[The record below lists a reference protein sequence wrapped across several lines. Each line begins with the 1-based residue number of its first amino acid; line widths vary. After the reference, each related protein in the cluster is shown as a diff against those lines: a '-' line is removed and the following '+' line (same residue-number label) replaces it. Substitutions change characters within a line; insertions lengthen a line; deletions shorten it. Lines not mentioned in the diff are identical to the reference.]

1 MRKIIKMN
9 FSDIQLNESIQ
20 KSLVDLDFINPTP
33 IQIKAIPFL
42 LESTQD
48 LISLAQTGTGKT
60 AAFGLPIINKINTK
74 KKNTQSIILCP
85 TRELCLQI
93 TKDLKSYSKYIK
105 ELRITP
111 IYGGS
116 DIRKQMRELK
126 IGSQIVVGTPGRVLD
141 LLNKKKLELKNIEIV
156 VLDEADE
163 MLNMGFKE
171 DIDLILEGTN
181 KNKQIL
187 LFSATM
193 PKEVLKISKNYMNKP
208 KKIEVDSKN
217 EGAKDIEHNYYLV
230 MNLKDKYQVLRRICD
245 MNPNIYGI
253 VFCRTR
259 RECKDISSKLMQDG
273 YNADS
278 LNGDLSQPQRDH
290 VMNRFRKKQIHLLV
304 ATDVAARGIDVNDLS
319 HIINYNLPDENQIY
333 IHRSGRTGRAGK
345 KGISIII
352 GSVREKRKILSIQ
365 KTINKE
371 ITKKEIPKGKDICEV
386 QLMNL
391 IDRIINS
398 DVTSDI
404 EQFIPSI
411 MEKVSHLN
419 REDLLKQLVSL
430 EFSRFLSFYN
440 NVSDINSD
448 EKIRN
453 SNKGKAEKGFSRFF
467 INLGKK
473 HDLQPQNLLG
483 LINEHTNNK
492 DIAIGKIDIMTGF
505 SFFETPIK
513 YEKEILTALEK
524 FTWNNY
530 RCGVELSK
538 AISGTSE
545 RKESKFKS
553 SRNGFKGNRGKAK
566 GSFKKSFKS
575 QKSYKRKNK

>member
-1 MRKIIKMN
+1 MN
-9 FSDIQLNESIQ
+9 FSDINLNESIQ
-20 KSLVDLDFINPTP
+20 KSLIDLNFINPTP
-33 IQIKAIPFL
+33 IQIQTIPFL
-42 LESTQD
+42 LESSQD

-60 AAFGLPIINKINTK
+60 AAFGLPIINNINTK

-93 TKDLKSYSKYIK
+93 TKDLKLYSKYIK

-126 IGSQIVVGTPGRVLD
+126 MGSQIVVGTPGRVLD
-141 LLNKKKLELKNIEIV
+141 LLNKKKLELKNIDIV
-156 VLDEADE
+156 ILDEADE

-181 KNKQIL
+181 ENKQIL

-193 PKEVLKISKNYMNKP
+193 PKEVLKISKNYMKKP
-208 KKIEVDSKN
+208 KKIQVDSKN
-217 EGAKDIEHNYYLV
+217 EGVKDIEHNYYLV
-230 MNLKDKYQVLRRICD
+230 MNLKDRYQVLRRICD
-245 MNPNIYGI
+245 INPHIYGI

-259 RECKDISSKLMQDG
+259 RECKDISSKLVQDG

-290 VMNRFRKKQIHLLV
+290 VMNRFRKKQIQLLV
-304 ATDVAARGIDVNDLS
+304 ATDVAARGLDVNDLS
-319 HIINYNLPDENQIY
+319 HIINYNIPDENQIY

-352 GSVREKRKILSIQ
+352 GSVKDKRKILSIQ
-365 KTINKE
+365 KMINKE
-371 ITKKEIPKGKDICEV
+371 IIKKEIPKGKDICEV

-391 IDRIINS
+391 IDRIIHSEVNH
-398 DVTSDI
+398 DI
-404 EQFIPSI
+404 EKFIPSI

-440 NVSDINSD
+440 NVADINSD
-448 EKIRN
+448 EKKRN

-473 HDLQPQNLLG
+473 HNLQPQNLIG
-483 LINEHTNNK
+483 IINEFTNNK
-492 DIAIGKIDIMTGF
+492 DISIGKIDIMTGF
-505 SFFETPIK
+505 SFFEIPTK
-513 YEKEILTALEK
+513 HEKEIRTTLEK

-530 RCGVELSK
+530 KCGVELSK
-538 AISGTSE
+538 AINDDSK
-545 RKESKFKS
+545 RKEKKYKKS
-553 SRNGFKGNRGKAK
+553 RKGFRGNRSKSK
-566 GSFKKSFKS
+566 GSFKKNI
-575 QKSYKRKNK
+575 KRKSSRYLVTL

>member
-1 MRKIIKMN
+1 MN
-9 FSDIQLNESIQ
+9 FPDINLNESIQ
-20 KSLVDLDFINPTP
+20 KSLVDLNFINPTP

-42 LESTQD
+42 LESNQD

-60 AAFGLPIINKINTK
+60 AAFGLPIINNINTK

-93 TKDLKSYSKYIK
+93 TKDLKLYSKYIK

-126 IGSQIVVGTPGRVLD
+126 MGSQIVVGTPGRVLD

-181 KNKQIL
+181 ENKQIL

-193 PKEVLKISKNYMNKP
+193 PKEVLKISKNYMKKP

-217 EGAKDIEHNYYLV
+217 EGVKDIEHNYYLV
-230 MNLKDKYQVLRRICD
+230 MNLKDRYQVLRRICD
-245 MNPNIYGI
+245 INPHIYGI
-253 VFCRTR
+253 IFCRTR
-259 RECKDISSKLMQDG
+259 RECKDISSKLVQDG

-290 VMNRFRKKQIHLLV
+290 VMNRFRKKHIQLLV
-304 ATDVAARGIDVNDLS
+304 ATDVAARGLDVNDLS
-319 HIINYNLPDENQIY
+319 HIINYTLPDENQIY

-352 GSVREKRKILSIQ
+352 GSVRDKRKILSIQ

-371 ITKKEIPKGKDICEV
+371 IIKKEIPKGKDICEV

-391 IDRIINS
+391 IERIIHSEVNH
-398 DVTSDI
+398 DI
-404 EQFIPSI
+404 EKFIPSI

-440 NVSDINSD
+440 NVADINSD
-448 EKIRN
+448 EKKRN

-473 HDLQPQNLLG
+473 HDLQAQNLIG
-483 LINEHTNNK
+483 IINEFTNNK
-492 DIAIGKIDIMTGF
+492 DISIGKIDIMTGF
-505 SFFETPIK
+505 SFFEIPTK
-513 YEKEILTALEK
+513 HEKEILTTLEK

-530 RCGVELSK
+530 KCGVELSK
-538 AISGTSE
+538 AINDDSN
-545 RKESKFKS
+545 RKEKKYKKS
-553 SRNGFKGNRGKAK
+553 RKEFRGNRSKSK
-566 GSFKKSFKS
+566 GSFKKNFKS
-575 QKSYKRKNK
+575 KKSYKRRERTFSMK

>member
-1 MRKIIKMN
+1 MN
-9 FSDIQLNESIQ
+9 FPDINLNESIQ
-20 KSLVDLDFINPTP
+20 KSLVDLNFINPTP

-42 LESTQD
+42 LESNQD

-60 AAFGLPIINKINTK
+60 AAFGLPIINNINTK

-93 TKDLKSYSKYIK
+93 TKDLKLYSKYIK

-126 IGSQIVVGTPGRVLD
+126 MGSQIVVGTPGRVLD
-141 LLNKKKLELKNIEIV
+141 LLNKKKLELKNIDIV

-181 KNKQIL
+181 ENKQIL

-193 PKEVLKISKNYMNKP
+193 PKEVLKISKNYMKKP
-208 KKIEVDSKN
+208 KKIQVDSKN
-217 EGAKDIEHNYYLV
+217 EGVKDIEHNYYLV
-230 MNLKDKYQVLRRICD
+230 MNLKDRYQVLRRICD
-245 MNPNIYGI
+245 INPHIYGI
-253 VFCRTR
+253 IFCRTR
-259 RECKDISSKLMQDG
+259 RECKDISSKLVQDG

-290 VMNRFRKKQIHLLV
+290 VMNRFRKKHIQLLV
-304 ATDVAARGIDVNDLS
+304 ATDVAARGLDVNDLS
-319 HIINYNLPDENQIY
+319 HIINYNIPDENQIY

-352 GSVREKRKILSIQ
+352 GSVRDKRKILSIQ

-371 ITKKEIPKGKDICEV
+371 IIKKEIPKGKDICEV

-391 IDRIINS
+391 IERIIHSEVNN
-398 DVTSDI
+398 DI
-404 EQFIPSI
+404 EKFIPSI

-440 NVSDINSD
+440 NVADINSD
-448 EKIRN
+448 EKKRN
-453 SNKGKAEKGFSRFF
+453 SNKGKADKGFSRFF

-473 HDLQPQNLLG
+473 HNLQPQNLIG
-483 LINEHTNNK
+483 IINEFTNNK
-492 DIAIGKIDIMTGF
+492 DISIGKIDIMTGF
-505 SFFETPIK
+505 SFFEIPTK
-513 YEKEILTALEK
+513 HEKEILTTLEK

-530 RCGVELSK
+530 KCGVELSK
-538 AISGTSE
+538 AINNDSN
-545 RKESKFKS
+545 RKEKKYKKS
-553 SRNGFKGNRGKAK
+553 RKEFRGNRSKSK
-566 GSFKKSFKS
+566 GSFKKNFKS
-575 QKSYKRKNK
+575 KKSYKRRERTFSMK

>member
-1 MRKIIKMN
+1 MK
-9 FSDIQLNESIQ
+9 FSEINLNKNIQ
-20 KSLVDLDFINPTP
+20 KSLKELNFEEATP
-33 IQIKAIPFL
+33 VQEKAIPFL
-42 LESTQD
+42 LEKNQD

-60 AAFGLPIINKINTK
+60 AAFGLPLINKVDVK
-74 KKNTQSIILCP
+74 KKRPQSIILCP

-93 TKDLKSYSKYIK
+93 SKDLKLFASNSKD
-105 ELRITP
+105 LRITP

-126 IGSQIVVGTPGRVLD
+126 MGSHIVVGTPGRVLD
-141 LLNKKKLELKNIEIV
+141 LLKRKNLELNKIESV

-171 DIDLILEGTN
+171 DIDSILEGTN
-181 KNKQIL
+181 SKKQIL

-208 KKIEVDSKN
+208 KKIEVDSTN
-217 EGAKDIEHNYYLV
+217 EGVKDLEHNYYLV

-245 MNPNIYGI
+245 MNPNVYGI

-259 RECKDISSKLMQDG
+259 RECKDISNKLVQDG

-290 VMNRFRKKQIHLLV
+290 VMNRFREKHIQLLV
-304 ATDVAARGIDVNDLS
+304 ATDVAARGLDVNNLS
-319 HIINYNLPDENQIY
+319 HVINYNLPDENQTY

-352 GSVREKRKILSIQ
+352 SSNRDRRKIKSLE
-365 KTINKE
+365 KTINKD
-371 ITKKEIPKGKDICEV
+371 IIKKEIPKGKDICEA

-391 IDRIINS
+391 IDRIVNS
-398 DVTSDI
+398 EVNKDI
-404 EQFIPSI
+404 EKFIPSI
-411 MEKVSHLN
+411 LDKISHLN

-448 EKIRN
+448 ERKRN
-453 SNKGKAEKGFSRFF
+453 SDSRKAEKGFSRFF

-473 HDLQPQNLLG
+473 HNLRPQNLIG
-483 LINEHTNNK
+483 IINDYTKNK
-492 DIAIGKIDIMTGF
+492 DISIGKIDIMQGF
-505 SFFETPIK
+505 SFFEVPTN
-513 YEKEILTALEK
+513 YEKEILSNLKK
-524 FTWNNY
+524 FMWNNY
-530 RCGVELSK
+530 KCGVELSK
-538 AISGTSE
+538 AVGDTS
-545 RKESKFKS
+545 KS
-553 SRNGFKGNRGKAK
+553 RDRDKPR
-566 GSFKKSFKS
+566 KSFRRGGKRTKPRKS
-575 QKSYKRKNK
+575 FRRKRR

>member
-1 MRKIIKMN
+1 MN
-9 FSDIQLNESIQ
+9 FPDINLNESIQ
-20 KSLVDLDFINPTP
+20 KSLVDLNFINPTP

-42 LESTQD
+42 LESNQD

-60 AAFGLPIINKINTK
+60 AAFGLPIINNINTK

-93 TKDLKSYSKYIK
+93 TKDLKLYSKYIK

-126 IGSQIVVGTPGRVLD
+126 MGSQIVVGTPGRVLD

-181 KNKQIL
+181 ENKQIL

-193 PKEVLKISKNYMNKP
+193 PKEVLKISKNYMKKP

-217 EGAKDIEHNYYLV
+217 EGVKDIEHNYYLV
-230 MNLKDKYQVLRRICD
+230 MNLKDRYQVLRRICD
-245 MNPNIYGI
+245 INPHIYGI
-253 VFCRTR
+253 IFCRTR
-259 RECKDISSKLMQDG
+259 RECKDISSKLVQDG

-290 VMNRFRKKQIHLLV
+290 VMNRFRKKHIQLLV
-304 ATDVAARGIDVNDLS
+304 ATDVAARGLDVNDLS
-319 HIINYNLPDENQIY
+319 HIINYNIPDENQIY

-352 GSVREKRKILSIQ
+352 GSVRDKRKILSIQ

-371 ITKKEIPKGKDICEV
+371 IIKKEIPKGKDICEV

-391 IDRIINS
+391 IERIIHSEVNH
-398 DVTSDI
+398 DI
-404 EQFIPSI
+404 EKFIPSI

-440 NVSDINSD
+440 NVADINSD
-448 EKIRN
+448 EKKRN

-473 HDLQPQNLLG
+473 HNLQAQNLIG
-483 LINEHTNNK
+483 IINEFTNNK
-492 DIAIGKIDIMTGF
+492 DISIGKIDIMTGF
-505 SFFETPIK
+505 SFFEIPTK
-513 YEKEILTALEK
+513 HEKEILTTLEK

-530 RCGVELSK
+530 KCGVELSK
-538 AISGTSE
+538 AINDDSN
-545 RKESKFKS
+545 RKEKKYKKS
-553 SRNGFKGNRGKAK
+553 RKEFRGNRSKSK
-566 GSFKKSFKS
+566 GSFKKNFKS
-575 QKSYKRKNK
+575 KKSYKRRERTFSMK

>member
-1 MRKIIKMN
+1 MN
-9 FSDIQLNESIQ
+9 FPDINLNESIQ
-20 KSLVDLDFINPTP
+20 KSLVDLNFINPTP

-42 LESTQD
+42 LESNQD

-60 AAFGLPIINKINTK
+60 AAFGLPIINNINTK

-93 TKDLKSYSKYIK
+93 TKDLKLYSKYIK

-126 IGSQIVVGTPGRVLD
+126 MGSQIVVGTPGRVLD

-181 KNKQIL
+181 ENKQIL

-193 PKEVLKISKNYMNKP
+193 PKEVLKISKNYMKKP

-217 EGAKDIEHNYYLV
+217 EGVKDIEHNYYLV
-230 MNLKDKYQVLRRICD
+230 MNLKDRYQVLRRICD
-245 MNPNIYGI
+245 INPHIYGI
-253 VFCRTR
+253 IFCRTR
-259 RECKDISSKLMQDG
+259 RECKDISSKLVQDG

-290 VMNRFRKKQIHLLV
+290 VMNRFRKKHIQLLV
-304 ATDVAARGIDVNDLS
+304 ATDVAARGLDVNDLS

-352 GSVREKRKILSIQ
+352 GSVRDKRKILSIQ

-371 ITKKEIPKGKDICEV
+371 IIKKEIPKGKDICEV

-391 IDRIINS
+391 IERIIHSEVNH
-398 DVTSDI
+398 DI
-404 EQFIPSI
+404 EKFIPSI

-440 NVSDINSD
+440 NVADINSD
-448 EKIRN
+448 EKKRN

-473 HDLQPQNLLG
+473 HNLQAQNLIG
-483 LINEHTNNK
+483 IINEFTNNK
-492 DIAIGKIDIMTGF
+492 DISIGKIDIMTGF
-505 SFFETPIK
+505 SFFEIPTK
-513 YEKEILTALEK
+513 HEKEILTTLEK

-530 RCGVELSK
+530 KCGVELSK
-538 AISGTSE
+538 AINDDSN
-545 RKESKFKS
+545 RKEKKYKKS
-553 SRNGFKGNRGKAK
+553 RKEFRGNRSKSK
-566 GSFKKSFKS
+566 GSFKKNFKS
-575 QKSYKRKNK
+575 KKSYKRRERTFSMK

>member
-1 MRKIIKMN
+1 MQKIERMK
-9 FSDIQLNESIQ
+9 FSEINLNKNIQ
-20 KSLVDLDFINPTP
+20 KSLKELNFEEATP
-33 IQIKAIPFL
+33 VQEKAIPFL
-42 LESTQD
+42 LEKNQD

-60 AAFGLPIINKINTK
+60 AAFGLPLINKVDVK
-74 KKNTQSIILCP
+74 KKRPQSIILCP

-93 TKDLKSYSKYIK
+93 SKDLKLFASNSKD
-105 ELRITP
+105 LRITP

-126 IGSQIVVGTPGRVLD
+126 MGSHIVVGTPGRVLD
-141 LLNKKKLELKNIEIV
+141 LLKRKNLELNKIESV

-171 DIDLILEGTN
+171 DIDSILEGTN
-181 KNKQIL
+181 SKKQIL

-208 KKIEVDSKN
+208 KKIEVDSTN
-217 EGAKDIEHNYYLV
+217 EGVKDLEHNYYLV

-245 MNPNIYGI
+245 MNPNVYGI

-259 RECKDISSKLMQDG
+259 RECKDISNKLVQDG

-290 VMNRFRKKQIHLLV
+290 VMNRFREKHIQLLV
-304 ATDVAARGIDVNDLS
+304 ATDVAARGLDVNNLS
-319 HIINYNLPDENQIY
+319 HVINYNLPDENQTY

-352 GSVREKRKILSIQ
+352 SSNRDKRKIKSLE
-365 KTINKE
+365 KTINKD
-371 ITKKEIPKGKDICEV
+371 IIKKEIPKGKDICEA

-391 IDRIINS
+391 IDRIVNS
-398 DVTSDI
+398 EVNKDI
-404 EQFIPSI
+404 EKFIPSI
-411 MEKVSHLN
+411 LDKISHLN

-448 EKIRN
+448 ERKRN
-453 SNKGKAEKGFSRFF
+453 SDSRKAEKGFSRFF

-473 HDLQPQNLLG
+473 HNLRPQNLIG
-483 LINEHTNNK
+483 IINDYTKNK
-492 DIAIGKIDIMTGF
+492 DISIGKIDIMQGF
-505 SFFETPIK
+505 SFFEVPTN
-513 YEKEILTALEK
+513 YEKEILSNLKK
-524 FTWNNY
+524 FMWNNY
-530 RCGVELSK
+530 KCGVELSK
-538 AISGTSE
+538 AVGDTS
-545 RKESKFKS
+545 KS
-553 SRNGFKGNRGKAK
+553 RDRDKPR
-566 GSFKKSFKS
+566 KSFRRGGKRTKPRKS
-575 QKSYKRKNK
+575 FRRKRR

>member
-1 MRKIIKMN
+1 MN
-9 FSDIQLNESIQ
+9 FSDINLNESIQ
-20 KSLVDLDFINPTP
+20 KSLIDLNFINPTP
-33 IQIKAIPFL
+33 IQIQTIPFL
-42 LESTQD
+42 LESSQD

-60 AAFGLPIINKINTK
+60 AAFGLPIINNINTK

-93 TKDLKSYSKYIK
+93 TKDLKLYSKYIK

-126 IGSQIVVGTPGRVLD
+126 MGSQIVVGTPGRVLD
-141 LLNKKKLELKNIEIV
+141 LLNKKKLELKNIDIV
-156 VLDEADE
+156 ILDEADE

-181 KNKQIL
+181 ENKQIL

-193 PKEVLKISKNYMNKP
+193 PKEVLKISKNYMKKP
-208 KKIEVDSKN
+208 KKIQVDSKN
-217 EGAKDIEHNYYLV
+217 EGVKDIEHNYYLV
-230 MNLKDKYQVLRRICD
+230 MNLKDRYQVLRRICD
-245 MNPNIYGI
+245 INPHIYGI
-253 VFCRTR
+253 IFCRTR
-259 RECKDISSKLMQDG
+259 RECKDISSKLVQDG

-290 VMNRFRKKQIHLLV
+290 VMNRFRKKHIQLLV
-304 ATDVAARGIDVNDLS
+304 ATDVAARGLDVNDLS
-319 HIINYNLPDENQIY
+319 HIINYNIPDENQIY

-352 GSVREKRKILSIQ
+352 GSVKDKRKILSIQ
-365 KTINKE
+365 KMINKE
-371 ITKKEIPKGKDICEV
+371 IIKKEIPKGKDICEV

-391 IDRIINS
+391 IDRIIHSEVNH
-398 DVTSDI
+398 DI
-404 EQFIPSI
+404 EKFIPSI

-440 NVSDINSD
+440 NVADINSD
-448 EKIRN
+448 EKKRN

-473 HDLQPQNLLG
+473 HNLQPQNLIG
-483 LINEHTNNK
+483 IINEFTNNK
-492 DIAIGKIDIMTGF
+492 DISIGKIDIMTGF
-505 SFFETPIK
+505 SFFEIPTK
-513 YEKEILTALEK
+513 HEKEIRTTLEK

-530 RCGVELSK
+530 KCGVELSK
-538 AISGTSE
+538 AINDDSK
-545 RKESKFKS
+545 RKEKKYKKS
-553 SRNGFKGNRGKAK
+553 RKGFRGNRSKSK
-566 GSFKKSFKS
+566 GSFKKNI
-575 QKSYKRKNK
+575 KRKSSRYLVTL

>member
-1 MRKIIKMN
+1 MN
-9 FSDIQLNESIQ
+9 FSDINLNESIQ
-20 KSLVDLDFINPTP
+20 KSLIDLNFINPTP
-33 IQIKAIPFL
+33 IQIQTIPFL
-42 LESTQD
+42 LESSQD

-60 AAFGLPIINKINTK
+60 AAFGLPIINNINTK

-93 TKDLKSYSKYIK
+93 TKDLKLYSKYIK

-126 IGSQIVVGTPGRVLD
+126 MGSQIVVGTPGRVLD
-141 LLNKKKLELKNIEIV
+141 LLNKKKLELKNIDIV
-156 VLDEADE
+156 ILDEADE

-181 KNKQIL
+181 ENKQIL

-193 PKEVLKISKNYMNKP
+193 PKEVLKISKNYMKKP
-208 KKIEVDSKN
+208 KKIQVDSKN
-217 EGAKDIEHNYYLV
+217 EGVKDIEHNYYLV
-230 MNLKDKYQVLRRICD
+230 MNLKDRYQVLRRICD
-245 MNPNIYGI
+245 INPHIYGI

-259 RECKDISSKLMQDG
+259 RECKDISSKLVQDG

-290 VMNRFRKKQIHLLV
+290 VMNRFRKKHIQLLV
-304 ATDVAARGIDVNDLS
+304 ATDVAARGLDVNDLS
-319 HIINYNLPDENQIY
+319 HIINYNIPDENQIY

-352 GSVREKRKILSIQ
+352 GSVKDKRKILSIQ
-365 KTINKE
+365 KMINKE
-371 ITKKEIPKGKDICEV
+371 IIKKEIPKGKDICEV

-391 IDRIINS
+391 IDRIIHSEVNH
-398 DVTSDI
+398 DI
-404 EQFIPSI
+404 EKFIPSI

-440 NVSDINSD
+440 NVADINSD
-448 EKIRN
+448 EKKRN

-473 HDLQPQNLLG
+473 HNLQPQNLIG
-483 LINEHTNNK
+483 IINEFTNNK
-492 DIAIGKIDIMTGF
+492 DISIGKIDIMTGF
-505 SFFETPIK
+505 SFFEIPTK
-513 YEKEILTALEK
+513 HEKEIRTTLEK

-530 RCGVELSK
+530 KCGVELSK
-538 AISGTSE
+538 AINDDSK
-545 RKESKFKS
+545 RKEKKYKKS
-553 SRNGFKGNRGKAK
+553 RKGFRGNRSKSK
-566 GSFKKSFKS
+566 GSFKKNI
-575 QKSYKRKNK
+575 KRKSSRYLVTL

>member
-1 MRKIIKMN
+1 MQKIERMK
-9 FSDIQLNESIQ
+9 FSEINLNKNIQ
-20 KSLVDLDFINPTP
+20 KSLKELNFEEATP
-33 IQIKAIPFL
+33 VQEKAIPFL
-42 LESTQD
+42 LEKNQD

-60 AAFGLPIINKINTK
+60 AAFGLPLINKVDVK
-74 KKNTQSIILCP
+74 KKRPQSIILCP

-93 TKDLKSYSKYIK
+93 SKDLKLFASNSKD
-105 ELRITP
+105 LRITP

-126 IGSQIVVGTPGRVLD
+126 MGSHIVVGTPGRVLD
-141 LLNKKKLELKNIEIV
+141 LLKRKNLELNKIESV

-171 DIDLILEGTN
+171 DIDSILEGTN
-181 KNKQIL
+181 SKKQIL

-208 KKIEVDSKN
+208 KKIEVDSTN
-217 EGAKDIEHNYYLV
+217 EGVKDLEHNYYLV

-245 MNPNIYGI
+245 MNPNVYGI

-259 RECKDISSKLMQDG
+259 RECKDISNKLVQDG

-290 VMNRFRKKQIHLLV
+290 VMNRFREKHIQLLV
-304 ATDVAARGIDVNDLS
+304 ATDVAARGLDVNNLS
-319 HIINYNLPDENQIY
+319 HVINYNLPDENQTY

-352 GSVREKRKILSIQ
+352 SSNRDRRKIKSLE
-365 KTINKE
+365 KTINKD
-371 ITKKEIPKGKDICEV
+371 IIKKEIPKGKDICEA

-391 IDRIINS
+391 IDRIVNS
-398 DVTSDI
+398 EVNKDI
-404 EQFIPSI
+404 EKFIPSI
-411 MEKVSHLN
+411 LDKISHLN

-448 EKIRN
+448 ERKRN
-453 SNKGKAEKGFSRFF
+453 SDSRKAEKGFSRFF

-473 HDLQPQNLLG
+473 HNLRPQNLIG
-483 LINEHTNNK
+483 IINDYTKNK
-492 DIAIGKIDIMTGF
+492 NISIGKIDIMQGF
-505 SFFETPIK
+505 SFFEVPTN
-513 YEKEILTALEK
+513 YEKEILSNLKK
-524 FTWNNY
+524 FMWNNY
-530 RCGVELSK
+530 KCGVELSK
-538 AISGTSE
+538 AVGDTS
-545 RKESKFKS
+545 KS
-553 SRNGFKGNRGKAK
+553 RDRDKPR
-566 GSFKKSFKS
+566 KSFRRGGKRTKPRKS
-575 QKSYKRKNK
+575 FRRKRR

>member
-1 MRKIIKMN
+1 MN
-9 FSDIQLNESIQ
+9 FPDINLNESIQ
-20 KSLVDLDFINPTP
+20 KSLVDLNFINPTP

-42 LESTQD
+42 LESNQD

-60 AAFGLPIINKINTK
+60 AAFGLPIINNINTK

-93 TKDLKSYSKYIK
+93 TKDLKLYSKYIK

-126 IGSQIVVGTPGRVLD
+126 MGSQIVVGTPGRVLD

-181 KNKQIL
+181 ENKQIL

-193 PKEVLKISKNYMNKP
+193 PKEVLKISKNYMKKP

-217 EGAKDIEHNYYLV
+217 EGVKDIEHNYYLV
-230 MNLKDKYQVLRRICD
+230 MNLKDRYQVLRRICD
-245 MNPNIYGI
+245 INPHIYGI
-253 VFCRTR
+253 IFCRTR
-259 RECKDISSKLMQDG
+259 RECKDISSKLVQDG

-290 VMNRFRKKQIHLLV
+290 VMNRFRKKHIQLLV
-304 ATDVAARGIDVNDLS
+304 ATDVAARGLDVNDLS

-352 GSVREKRKILSIQ
+352 GSVRDKRKILSIQ

-371 ITKKEIPKGKDICEV
+371 IIKKEIPKGKDICEV

-391 IDRIINS
+391 IERIIHSEVNN
-398 DVTSDI
+398 DI
-404 EQFIPSI
+404 EKFIPSI

-440 NVSDINSD
+440 NVADINSD
-448 EKIRN
+448 EKKRN

-473 HDLQPQNLLG
+473 HNLQAQNLIG
-483 LINEHTNNK
+483 IINEFTNNK
-492 DIAIGKIDIMTGF
+492 DISIGKIDIMTGF
-505 SFFETPIK
+505 SFFEIPTK
-513 YEKEILTALEK
+513 HEKEILTTLEK

-530 RCGVELSK
+530 KCGVELSK
-538 AISGTSE
+538 AINDDSN
-545 RKESKFKS
+545 RKEKKYKKS
-553 SRNGFKGNRGKAK
+553 RKEFRGNRSKSK
-566 GSFKKSFKS
+566 GSFKKNFKS
-575 QKSYKRKNK
+575 KKSYKRRERTFSMK

>member
-1 MRKIIKMN
+1 MN
-9 FSDIQLNESIQ
+9 FPDINLNESIQ
-20 KSLVDLDFINPTP
+20 KSLVDLNFINPTP

-42 LESTQD
+42 LESNQD

-60 AAFGLPIINKINTK
+60 AAFGLPIINNINTK

-93 TKDLKSYSKYIK
+93 TKDLKLYSKYIK

-126 IGSQIVVGTPGRVLD
+126 MGSQIVVGTPGRVLD

-181 KNKQIL
+181 ENKQIL

-193 PKEVLKISKNYMNKP
+193 PKEVLKISKNYMKKP

-217 EGAKDIEHNYYLV
+217 EGVKDIEHNYYLV
-230 MNLKDKYQVLRRICD
+230 MNLKDRYQVLRRICD
-245 MNPNIYGI
+245 INPHIYGI
-253 VFCRTR
+253 IFCRTR
-259 RECKDISSKLMQDG
+259 RECKDISSKLVQDG

-290 VMNRFRKKQIHLLV
+290 VMNRFRKKHIQLLV
-304 ATDVAARGIDVNDLS
+304 ATDVAARGLDVNDLS

-352 GSVREKRKILSIQ
+352 GSVRDKRKILSIQ

-371 ITKKEIPKGKDICEV
+371 IIKKEIPKGKDICEV

-391 IDRIINS
+391 IERIIHSEVNH
-398 DVTSDI
+398 DI
-404 EQFIPSI
+404 EKFIPSI

-440 NVSDINSD
+440 NVADINSD
-448 EKIRN
+448 EKKRN
-453 SNKGKAEKGFSRFF
+453 SNKGKADKGFSRFF

-473 HDLQPQNLLG
+473 HNLQPQNLIG
-483 LINEHTNNK
+483 IINEFTNNK
-492 DIAIGKIDIMTGF
+492 DISIGKIDIMTGF
-505 SFFETPIK
+505 SFFEIPTK
-513 YEKEILTALEK
+513 HEKEILTTLEK

-530 RCGVELSK
+530 KCGVELSK
-538 AISGTSE
+538 AINDDSN
-545 RKESKFKS
+545 RKEKKYKKS
-553 SRNGFKGNRGKAK
+553 RKEFRGNRSKSK
-566 GSFKKSFKS
+566 GSFKKNFKS
-575 QKSYKRKNK
+575 KKSYKRRERTFSMK

>member
-1 MRKIIKMN
+1 MN
-9 FSDIQLNESIQ
+9 FSDINLNESIQ
-20 KSLVDLDFINPTP
+20 KSLIDLNFINPTP
-33 IQIKAIPFL
+33 IQIQTIPFL
-42 LESTQD
+42 LESSQD

-60 AAFGLPIINKINTK
+60 AAFGLPIINNINTK

-93 TKDLKSYSKYIK
+93 TKDLKLYSKYIK

-126 IGSQIVVGTPGRVLD
+126 MGSQIVVGTPGRVLD
-141 LLNKKKLELKNIEIV
+141 LLNKKKLELKNIDIV

-181 KNKQIL
+181 ENKQIL

-193 PKEVLKISKNYMNKP
+193 PKEVLKISKNYMKKP
-208 KKIEVDSKN
+208 KKIQVDSKN
-217 EGAKDIEHNYYLV
+217 EGVKDIEHNYYLV
-230 MNLKDKYQVLRRICD
+230 MNLKDRYQVLRRICD
-245 MNPNIYGI
+245 INPHIYGI
-253 VFCRTR
+253 IFCRTR
-259 RECKDISSKLMQDG
+259 RECKDISSKLVQDG

-290 VMNRFRKKQIHLLV
+290 VMNRFRKKHIQLLV
-304 ATDVAARGIDVNDLS
+304 ATDVAARGLDVNDLS
-319 HIINYNLPDENQIY
+319 HIINYNIPDENQIY

-352 GSVREKRKILSIQ
+352 GSVRDKRKILSIQ

-371 ITKKEIPKGKDICEV
+371 IIKKEIPKGKDICEV

-391 IDRIINS
+391 IDRIIHSEVNH
-398 DVTSDI
+398 DI
-404 EQFIPSI
+404 EKFIPSI

-440 NVSDINSD
+440 NVADINSD
-448 EKIRN
+448 EKKRN

-473 HDLQPQNLLG
+473 HNLQPQNLIG
-483 LINEHTNNK
+483 IINEFTNNK
-492 DIAIGKIDIMTGF
+492 DISIGKIDIMTGF
-505 SFFETPIK
+505 SFFEIPTK
-513 YEKEILTALEK
+513 HEKEIRTTLEK

-530 RCGVELSK
+530 KCGVELSK
-538 AISGTSE
+538 AINDNSK
-545 RKESKFKS
+545 RKEKKYNKS
-553 SRNGFKGNRGKAK
+553 RKGFRGNRSKSK
-566 GSFKKSFKS
+566 GSFKKNI
-575 QKSYKRKNK
+575 KRKSSRYLVTL

>member
-1 MRKIIKMN
+1 MN
-9 FSDIQLNESIQ
+9 FPDINLNESIQ
-20 KSLVDLDFINPTP
+20 KSLVDLNFINPTP

-42 LESTQD
+42 LESNQD

-60 AAFGLPIINKINTK
+60 AAFGLPIINNINTK

-93 TKDLKSYSKYIK
+93 TKDLKLYSKYIK

-126 IGSQIVVGTPGRVLD
+126 MGSQIVVGTPGRVLD
-141 LLNKKKLELKNIEIV
+141 LLNKKKLELKNIDIV

-181 KNKQIL
+181 ENKQIL

-193 PKEVLKISKNYMNKP
+193 PKEVLKISKNYMKKP
-208 KKIEVDSKN
+208 KKIQVDSKN
-217 EGAKDIEHNYYLV
+217 EGVKDIEHNYYLV
-230 MNLKDKYQVLRRICD
+230 MNLKDRYQVLRRICD
-245 MNPNIYGI
+245 INPHIYGI
-253 VFCRTR
+253 IFCRTR
-259 RECKDISSKLMQDG
+259 RECKDISSKLVQDG

-290 VMNRFRKKQIHLLV
+290 VMNRFRKKHIQLLV
-304 ATDVAARGIDVNDLS
+304 ATDVAARGLDVNDLS
-319 HIINYNLPDENQIY
+319 HIINYTLPDENQIY

-352 GSVREKRKILSIQ
+352 GSVRDKRKILSIQ

-371 ITKKEIPKGKDICEV
+371 IIKKEIPKGKDICEV

-391 IDRIINS
+391 IERIIHSEVNH
-398 DVTSDI
+398 DI
-404 EQFIPSI
+404 EKFIPSI

-440 NVSDINSD
+440 NVADINSD
-448 EKIRN
+448 EKKRN
-453 SNKGKAEKGFSRFF
+453 SNKGKADKGFSRFF

-473 HDLQPQNLLG
+473 HNLQPQNLIG
-483 LINEHTNNK
+483 IINEFTNNK
-492 DIAIGKIDIMTGF
+492 DISIGKIDIMTGF
-505 SFFETPIK
+505 SFFEIPTK
-513 YEKEILTALEK
+513 HEKEILTTLEK

-530 RCGVELSK
+530 KCGVELSK
-538 AISGTSE
+538 AINNDSN
-545 RKESKFKS
+545 RKEKKYKKS
-553 SRNGFKGNRGKAK
+553 RKEFRGNRSKSK
-566 GSFKKSFKS
+566 GSFKKNFKS
-575 QKSYKRKNK
+575 KKSYKRRERTFSMK

>member
-1 MRKIIKMN
+1 MN
-9 FSDIQLNESIQ
+9 FSDINLNESIQ
-20 KSLVDLDFINPTP
+20 KSLVDLNFINPTP

-42 LESTQD
+42 LESSQD

-60 AAFGLPIINKINTK
+60 AAFGLPIINNINTK

-93 TKDLKSYSKYIK
+93 TKDLKLYSKYIK

-126 IGSQIVVGTPGRVLD
+126 MGSQIVVGTPGRVLD
-141 LLNKKKLELKNIEIV
+141 LLNKKKLELKNIDIV

-181 KNKQIL
+181 ENKQIL

-193 PKEVLKISKNYMNKP
+193 PKEVLKISKNYMKKP
-208 KKIEVDSKN
+208 KKIQVDSKN
-217 EGAKDIEHNYYLV
+217 EGVKDIEHNYYLV
-230 MNLKDKYQVLRRICD
+230 MNLKDRYQVLRRICD
-245 MNPNIYGI
+245 INPHIYGI
-253 VFCRTR
+253 IFCRTR
-259 RECKDISSKLMQDG
+259 RECKDISSKLVQDG

-290 VMNRFRKKQIHLLV
+290 VMNRFRKKQIQLLV
-304 ATDVAARGIDVNDLS
+304 ATDVAARGLDVNDLS
-319 HIINYNLPDENQIY
+319 HIINYNIPDENQIY

-352 GSVREKRKILSIQ
+352 GSVRDKRKILSIQ

-371 ITKKEIPKGKDICEV
+371 IIKKEIPKGKDICEV

-391 IDRIINS
+391 IERIIHSEVNH
-398 DVTSDI
+398 DI
-404 EQFIPSI
+404 EKFIPSI

-440 NVSDINSD
+440 NVADINSD
-448 EKIRN
+448 EKKRN

-473 HDLQPQNLLG
+473 HNLQPQNLIG
-483 LINEHTNNK
+483 IINEFTNNK
-492 DIAIGKIDIMTGF
+492 DISIGKIDIMTGF
-505 SFFETPIK
+505 SFFEIPTK
-513 YEKEILTALEK
+513 HEKEILTTLEK

-530 RCGVELSK
+530 KCGVELSK
-538 AISGTSE
+538 AINNDSK
-545 RKESKFKS
+545 RKEKKYKKS
-553 SRNGFKGNRGKAK
+553 RKEFRGNRSKSK
-566 GSFKKSFKS
+566 GSFKKNFKS
-575 QKSYKRKNK
+575 KKSYKRRERTFSMK

>member
-1 MRKIIKMN
+1 MK
-9 FSDIQLNESIQ
+9 FSEINLNKNIQ
-20 KSLVDLDFINPTP
+20 KSLKELNFEEATP
-33 IQIKAIPFL
+33 VQEKAIPFL
-42 LESTQD
+42 LENNQD

-60 AAFGLPIINKINTK
+60 AAFGLPIINKVDVK
-74 KKNTQSIILCP
+74 KKRPQSIILCP

-93 TKDLKSYSKYIK
+93 SKDLNLFASNSKD
-105 ELRITP
+105 LRITP

-126 IGSQIVVGTPGRVLD
+126 MGSHIVVGTPGRVLD
-141 LLNKKKLELKNIEIV
+141 LLKRKNLELNKIESV

-171 DIDLILEGTN
+171 DIDSILEGTN
-181 KNKQIL
+181 SKKQIL

-208 KKIEVDSKN
+208 KKIEVDSTN
-217 EGAKDIEHNYYLV
+217 QGVKDLEHNYYLV

-245 MNPNIYGI
+245 MNPNVYGI

-259 RECKDISSKLMQDG
+259 RECKDISNKLVQDG

-290 VMNRFRKKQIHLLV
+290 VMNRFREKHIQLLV
-304 ATDVAARGIDVNDLS
+304 ATDVAARGLDVNDLS
-319 HIINYNLPDENQIY
+319 HVINYNLPDENQTY

-352 GSVREKRKILSIQ
+352 GSNRDRRKIQSLE
-365 KTINKE
+365 KTINKD
-371 ITKKEIPKGKDICEV
+371 IIKKEIPKGKEICEA

-391 IDRIINS
+391 IDRIVNS
-398 DVTSDI
+398 EVNKDI
-404 EQFIPSI
+404 EKFIPSI
-411 MEKVSHLN
+411 LDKISHLN

-440 NVSDINSD
+440 NVSDINT
-448 EKIRN
+448 EERKRN
-453 SNKGKAEKGFSRFF
+453 SDSRKAEKGFSRFF

-473 HDLQPQNLLG
+473 HNLRPQNLIG
-483 LINEHTNNK
+483 IINDYTKNK
-492 DIAIGKIDIMTGF
+492 DISIGKIDIMQGF
-505 SFFETPIK
+505 SFFEVPSS
-513 YEKEILTALEK
+513 YEKEILSNLKK
-524 FTWNNY
+524 FMWNNY
-530 RCGVELSK
+530 KCSVELSK
-538 AISGTSE
+538 AVGDS
-545 RKESKFKS
+545 SK
-553 SRNGFKGNRGKAK
+553 SRDRDKPR
-566 GSFKKSFKS
+566 KSFRRGGKRTKPRKS
-575 QKSYKRKNK
+575 FRRKRR

>member
-1 MRKIIKMN
+1 MN
-9 FSDIQLNESIQ
+9 FPDINLNESIQ
-20 KSLVDLDFINPTP
+20 KSLIDLNFINPTP
-33 IQIKAIPFL
+33 IQIQTIPFL
-42 LESTQD
+42 LESSQD

-60 AAFGLPIINKINTK
+60 AAFGLPIINNINTK

-93 TKDLKSYSKYIK
+93 TKDLKLYSKYIK

-126 IGSQIVVGTPGRVLD
+126 MGSQIVVGTPGRVLD

-181 KNKQIL
+181 ENKQIL

-193 PKEVLKISKNYMNKP
+193 PKEVLKISKNYMKKP

-217 EGAKDIEHNYYLV
+217 EGVKDIEHNYYLV
-230 MNLKDKYQVLRRICD
+230 MNLKDRYQVLRRICD
-245 MNPNIYGI
+245 INPHIYGI
-253 VFCRTR
+253 IFCRTR
-259 RECKDISSKLMQDG
+259 RECKDISSKLVQDG

-290 VMNRFRKKQIHLLV
+290 VMNRFRKKHIQLLV
-304 ATDVAARGIDVNDLS
+304 ATDVAARGLDVNDLS

-352 GSVREKRKILSIQ
+352 GSVRDKRKILSIQ

-371 ITKKEIPKGKDICEV
+371 IIKKEIPKGKDICEV

-391 IDRIINS
+391 IERIIHSEVNH
-398 DVTSDI
+398 DI
-404 EQFIPSI
+404 EKFIPSI

-440 NVSDINSD
+440 NVADINSD
-448 EKIRN
+448 EKKRN

-473 HDLQPQNLLG
+473 HNLQAQNLIG
-483 LINEHTNNK
+483 IINEFTNNK
-492 DIAIGKIDIMTGF
+492 DISIGKIDIMTGF
-505 SFFETPIK
+505 SFFEIPTK
-513 YEKEILTALEK
+513 HEKEIRTTLEK

-530 RCGVELSK
+530 KCGVELSK
-538 AISGTSE
+538 AINDDSN
-545 RKESKFKS
+545 RKEKKYKKS
-553 SRNGFKGNRGKAK
+553 RKEFRGNRSKSK
-566 GSFKKSFKS
+566 GSFKKNFKS
-575 QKSYKRKNK
+575 KKSYKRRERTFSMK